1 MTKRREPLSI
11 DEAMARI
18 AGKVPGG
25 WLALAKHVGKH
36 ERTVRKW
43 GDADTDDEITLS
55 AAILLDTL
63 YQQSGGAGRPLLT
76 AHEDLV
82 DAAVAVDFADQFEV
96 VRQLSHFVKES
107 GDVKQALLRIA
118 LPDSCMSD
126 RHVAQRELMDL
137 RELVEGLILRL
148 TAEKSTHSRDPP

>member
-1 MTKRREPLSI
+1 LTKRREPLSI

-25 WLALAKHVGKH
+25 WIALAKHVGKH

-55 AAILLDTL
+55 AAIALDTL
-63 YQQSGGAGRPLLT
+63 YQKSGGAGRPLLT

-82 DAAVAVDFADQFEV
+82 DAARAVAFADQFEV
-96 VRQLSHFVKES
+96 VRRLSEFVKES
-107 GDVKQALLRIA
+107 SDAKQALLRIA
-118 LPDSCMSD
+118 LPDSCISD
-126 RHVAQRELMDL
+126 RHLAQRELMEV
-137 RELVEGLILRL
+137 REVIDGMLLCL
-148 TAEKSTHSRDPP
+148 TAEPSTHSRDPP